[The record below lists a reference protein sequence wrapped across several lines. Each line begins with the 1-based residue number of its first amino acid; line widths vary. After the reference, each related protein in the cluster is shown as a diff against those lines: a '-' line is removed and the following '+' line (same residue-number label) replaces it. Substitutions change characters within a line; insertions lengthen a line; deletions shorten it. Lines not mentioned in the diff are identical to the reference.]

1 MAIVKTLKKF
11 VEMSKEKGSELE
23 YATVTLDL
31 NIPVEGSSPEDSY
44 MSGGWSK
51 IPLSDILD
59 VDKLG
64 VTFAVRD
71 GKTFVVVPWTAISN
85 LRLN

>member
-31 NIPVEGSSPEDSY
+31 NIPVEG
-44 MSGGWSK
+44 
-51 IPLSDILD
+51 LSLIH
-59 VDKLG
+59 
-64 VTFAVRD
+64 
-71 GKTFVVVPWTAISN
+71 I
-85 LRLN
+85 